1 MALMAY
7 PVLYNIVIS
16 FLQYDN
22 ISRIRFAGLRNFRWF
37 FQYDDSLQS
46 LRVSTIYS
54 LGTTTLS
61 FLLALTMA
69 HSLRRIRRLKGLF
82 RTLLILP
89 WVAPLVVSGLIWRW
103 LFDKDMGLINYL
115 LIFFRLIQQS
125 IPFLSGRSSAMVSG
139 IITSSWC
146 YMPFLL
152 VLIMAGL
159 ESIPDELYEAA
170 RMDGANNLQ
179 QFWHISLALNRQ
191 QMIIAYLIVL
201 MFTFR
206 TPDTFFSLTAGG
218 PAKATY
224 HTGIFLMETI
234 YRYLN
239 FGHAAAISAIV
250 LLICLCF
257 AFPGLYFGIM
267 RRGGK

>member
-1 MALMAY
+1 
-7 PVLYNIVIS
+7 
-16 FLQYDN
+16 
-22 ISRIRFAGLRNFRWF
+22 
-37 FQYDDSLQS
+37 
-46 LRVSTIYS
+46 
-54 LGTTTLS
+54 
-61 FLLALTMA
+61 MA
-69 HSLRRIRRLKGLF
+69 HSLRRIKWLKGLF

-89 WVAPLVVSGLIWRW
+89 WIAPLVVSGLIWRW

-115 LIFFRLIQQS
+115 LLVTRLIQRS
-125 IPFLSGRSSAMVSG
+125 IPFLSASNSAMVSG
-139 IITSSWC
+139 IIASSWC
-146 YMPFLL
+146 YIPFLL

-159 ESIPDELYEAA
+159 ESVPEELYEAA

-179 QFWHISLALNRQ
+179 QFWHISLALNRS
-191 QMIIAYLIVL
+191 QMIIAYLVVL

-239 FGHAAAISAIV
+239 FGHAAAISVIV
-250 LLICLCF
+250 LLICFGF
-257 AFPGLYFGIM
+257 AFPGLYFGIL
-267 RRGGK
+267 RRSGK